1 MCGIGGILS
10 FTGAPDSDI
19 GDRMNE
25 RMYSRGPDMSG
36 VYSHGSTLLA
46 ARRLSILDT
55 STAGHQPMSNDED
68 SVHIVFNGEIY
79 NYRELR
85 ADLNGYSFQSD
96 SDTEVLLNLYL
107 EHGRDCLQFLR
118 GMFAFAIWDESK
130 QRLFL
135 ARDRLGQKP
144 LFYRK
149 TDEGFWFGSTIPVV
163 LADPAVSPSPDESA
177 IRSYLNFNYV
187 PSPATGF
194 ETIRQVGPATALS
207 VTTDGDLS
215 MDSYWDLSYRDQMD
229 ASPETI
235 ATELRERLR
244 ESTRLRMRSDV
255 PLGAFLSGGIDSSA
269 VVALMS
275 ELSNE
280 PVKTYTIG
288 FDVDQFDE
296 IDYAREIA
304 AQFDTDHTEYTVTS
318 DAMLDSA
325 SELIKHYGTP
335 FGDPS
340 ALPTYYVSKIASK
353 DVTVAMSGDAGDENF
368 AGYSRYGR
376 DALLAQLSR
385 IPASVRNG
393 GSFALGRLPMRL
405 QSRGKVS
412 TAQKALEYASH
423 DENTRY
429 GLLVSADHGE
439 TIDQFWRGP
448 TPDDEFATIT
458 DPLSTSDGPRR
469 LDRLLDTDI
478 QTYLPNSILTKVDR
492 ASMAHSLEVRSP
504 FLDHELMEFAARIP
518 SRYKRKSGNPKWILK
533 KAFRPTL
540 PDRIL
545 DREKAGFGIPAAEWF
560 RNDLRDVTRSHLQ
573 QLQRRPPFSEL
584 EYLLDEHVAG
594 TTTNDQQLWNLLMLE
609 KWYREYI
616 D

>member
-1 MCGIGGILS
+1 
-10 FTGAPDSDI
+10 
-19 GDRMNE
+19 
-25 RMYSRGPDMSG
+25 
-36 VYSHGSTLLA
+36 
-46 ARRLSILDT
+46 
-55 STAGHQPMSNDED
+55 
-68 SVHIVFNGEIY
+68 
-79 NYRELR
+79 
-85 ADLNGYSFQSD
+85 
-96 SDTEVLLNLYL
+96 
-107 EHGRDCLQFLR
+107 
-118 GMFAFAIWDESK
+118 MFAFAIWDESK

-149 TDEGFWFGSTIPVV
+149 TDEGFWFGSTIPAV

-194 ETIRQVGPATALS
+194 ETIRQVAPATVLS
-207 VTTDGDLS
+207 VTTDGNLS
-215 MDSYWDLSYRDQMD
+215 MESYWDLSYRDQMD

-244 ESTRLRMRSDV
+244 EATRLRMRSDV

-275 ELSNE
+275 ELSDE
-280 PVKTYTIG
+280 PVKSYTIG

-296 IDYAREIA
+296 IEYARDIA

-325 SELIKHYGTP
+325 SELVKHYGMP

-340 ALPTYYVSKIASK
+340 ALPTYYVSKIASE

-368 AGYSRYGR
+368 AGYSRYGI
-376 DALLAQLSR
+376 DALLSQLSR
-385 IPASVRNG
+385 IPAPVLNG
-393 GSFALGRLPMRL
+393 GAFALERLPVGLRTN
-405 QSRGKVS
+405 GKVS
-412 TAQKALEYASH
+412 ALRKAFEYANY
-423 DENTRY
+423 DKNTRY

-439 TIDQFWRGP
+439 AVDRFWRGS
-448 TPDDEFATIT
+448 TPDDEFETIT
-458 DPLSTSDGPRR
+458 EPLATSDGPQR

-504 FLDHELMEFAARIP
+504 FLDHELMEFTAKIP
-518 SRYKRKSGNPKWILK
+518 SRYKRKSGDSKWILK
-533 KAFRPTL
+533 KAFQPVL
-540 PDRIL
+540 PDKVL
-545 DREKAGFGIPAAEWF
+545 DRRKSGFGIPAAEWF
-560 RNDLRDVTRSHLQ
+560 RNELRDVTRTHLQ
-573 QLQRRPPFSEL
+573 QLQRRPAFSEL
-584 EYLLDEHVAG
+584 EYLLDEHIAG